1 MILERGKIEHALK
14 TQNPFVIAMYHHDD
28 FPVGNGH
35 LGPVINPLEA
45 AENSNTWRMYYGRYV
60 PGFPAHPHR
69 GFETV
74 TVVVEG
80 TVDHTDGM
88 GSQGRYADGD
98 VQWMTA
104 GKGLQHAEMFPLRKT
119 NARNPLE
126 LFQIWLSLD
135 RQHRMVEPAY
145 KMLWDE
151 DIPKISLQD
160 EAGKA
165 VKVTLIAGEAHGAK
179 APEPTPDS
187 WAHDPSHHL
196 SIQLLELSPGAVYV
210 LPAGEDPLSR
220 SLYFY
225 AGDTLTIEEEVFEGK
240 SYAFV
245 QGNIPT
251 ELRNLGTSA
260 AKVLLL
266 EADPIPEPIVAYG
279 PFVMSSMEEIKEA
292 YRDYQATQFGG
303 WPFPETEVYYAVEQE
318 RFARHANGSL
328 EYPPKE

>member
-14 TQNPFVIAMYHHDD
+14 TQNPFVIAMYHLDD
-28 FPVGNGH
+28 FPEGNGH
-35 LGPVINPLEA
+35 LGPVIHPLDA
-45 AENSNTWRMYYGRYV
+45 AENTNAWRMYYGRYV

-119 NARNPLE
+119 DARNPLE

-151 DIPKISLQD
+151 DIPKIELMD

-179 APEPTPDS
+179 APEPTPHS
-187 WAHDPSHHL
+187 WAHDPAHHL
-196 SIQLLELSPGAVYV
+196 SIQLLELSPGAVHV
-210 LPAGEDPLSR
+210 LPGGVDPLSR

-225 AGDTLTIEEEVFEGK
+225 AGDTLAIEGEVFEGK

-245 QGNIPT
+245 EGNVPT
-251 ELRNLGTSA
+251 KLQNLGSSSV
-260 AKVLLL
+260 KVLLL

-303 WPFPETEVYYAVEQE
+303 WPFPETEVYYPMEQE
-318 RFARHANGSL
+318 RFARHADGTL
-328 EYPPKE
+328 EYPPGK